1 MFAVTETWLKQEIM
15 NCELLSENNFKIQ
28 RKDRAN
34 RIGGGVMLAVRKNIL
49 SIRRKDLENEQTEML
64 ACEIRPKMKKKL
76 LVLVFYRPNTD
87 LNYMKDFKKALK
99 LVCKSNFDSVIVCG
113 DFNLPDIDWTTGV
126 AVKNDPIHSF
136 FAKPVKIIIYISV
149 LIFLPD

>member
-49 SIRRKDLENEQTEML
+49 SIRRKDRENEQTEML

-87 LNYMKDFKKALK
+87 LNYM
-99 LVCKSNFDSVIVCG
+99 N
-113 DFNLPDIDWTTGV
+113 
-126 AVKNDPIHSF
+126 
-136 FAKPVKIIIYISV
+136 
-149 LIFLPD
+149 